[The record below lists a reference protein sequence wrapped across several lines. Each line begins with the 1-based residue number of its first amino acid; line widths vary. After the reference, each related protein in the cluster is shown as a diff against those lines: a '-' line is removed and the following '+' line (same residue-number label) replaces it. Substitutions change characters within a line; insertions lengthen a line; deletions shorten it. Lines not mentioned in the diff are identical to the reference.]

1 MDLVVILALVWLV
14 VLGPGLWR
22 RYREHDS
29 LTSVHHFHRQLRVL
43 EEAEPPP
50 LVRPAFRLRSVD
62 GSEVPVAPVGE
73 GGQPRPVLTV
83 VGADRLPRPALACL
97 GDDILS
103 DAPRSGGRPGVSGP
117 HRPTATGGKV
127 QGAVRGFDHATEARR
142 LARRRR
148 RDILGAL
155 VATTVVT
162 LLVGFAPGAG
172 LAWVVTGISAVAAT
186 SYVALL
192 AHHRSLALERER
204 KLRYLEQPAR
214 WRSVVGDGEELG
226 GYRGSGGYRGDVVGA
241 GGHEDWH
248 SDDAGEW
255 YRADDGRWYRAD
267 PNGGVRWDT
276 APDRRRTASR

>member
-1 MDLVVILALVWLV
+1 MDLVVILGVVWLA

-29 LTSVHHFHRQLRVL
+29 LTSVLHFHHQLRVL
-43 EEAEPPP
+43 EDAEPQP

-62 GSEVPVAPVGE
+62 GSEVPVAPVGK

-97 GDDILS
+97 GDDLPPG
-103 DAPRSGGRPGVSGP
+103 APARDSRLRGPSGYRPGVSDG
-117 HRPTATGGKV
+117 RARTA
-127 QGAVRGFDHATEARR
+127 ARGFDHAAEARR

-155 VATTVVT
+155 VAATIVT
-162 LLVGFAPGAG
+162 FLVGFAPGAG
-172 LAWVVTGISAVAAT
+172 LAWVVTGIFAVAAA

-204 KLRYLEQPAR
+204 KLRYLERPVR
-214 WRSVVGDGEELG
+214 RRPVDRDGE
-226 GYRGSGGYRGDVVGA
+226 
-241 GGHEDWH
+241 
-248 SDDAGEW
+248 
-255 YRADDGRWYRAD
+255 
-267 PNGGVRWDT
+267 
-276 APDRRRTASR
+276 RRTASRGYRGEVPGAGEDGWYAADEDGWYADDARWYGAGGNGDDYWAGAHTRRRTATR